1 MAHRD
6 MAIPAISARDML
18 RNFLDHLS
26 GERRLSPKTSS
37 AYERDIAAFFEFIAG
52 HHGTA
57 LTLRRI
63 PDISLRD
70 FRSYITAR
78 RRGEDG
84 LSPNS
89 LARHLSSLRTF
100 FRYVE
105 RRWAVKNAAIAL
117 VKGPKTKAP
126 LPKPVTATQ
135 AKKMAD
141 FDTLKGA
148 QGAKKQPLWVTH
160 RNHAVLCLLYGAGLR
175 IAEVL
180 AVTGHDFPLGDVLR
194 VKGKGGKTRMVPL
207 LPSVKNA
214 VNNYRQS
221 YPTPLE
227 NDAPIFRGVRGG
239 ILRPEIIQA
248 KIRRLRGALSLP
260 ESTTP
265 HALRH
270 SFATHLLA
278 EGGDLRTI
286 QTLLGHENLSTTQR
300 YTHVDAARL
309 IGIHNDAHPRARKK
323 RRST

>member
-1 MAHRD
+1 MT
-6 MAIPAISARDML
+6 IPAISSRDML
-18 RNFLDHLS
+18 RIFLEHLS

-37 AYERDIAAFFEFIAG
+37 AYKRDIAAFFDFIAG
-52 HHGTA
+52 HHA
-57 LTLRRI
+57 AQLTLRRI
-63 PDISLRD
+63 PDITLRD

-105 RRWAVKNAAIAL
+105 RRWGVKNRAIAL
-117 VKGPKTKAP
+117 VKGPKTKPP
-126 LPKPVTATQ
+126 LPKPVTPHQ
-135 AKKMAD
+135 AKEMAN
-141 FDTLKGA
+141 FESLKNSSNKNQA
-148 QGAKKQPLWVTH
+148 IWVTR
-160 RNHAVLCLLYGAGLR
+160 RNHAVMCLLYGAGLR

-180 AVTGHDFPLGDVLR
+180 AVTGQDFPLGDILR
-194 VKGKGGKTRMVPL
+194 VKGKGGKTRIVPL
-207 LPSVKNA
+207 LPAVKLA
-214 VNNYRQS
+214 VNGYKKS
-221 YPTPLE
+221 YPSPL
-227 NDAPIFRGVRGG
+227 DLHDPIFRGVRGG
-239 ILRPEIIQA
+239 GLRPEIIQTE
-248 KIRRLRGALSLP
+248 IRRLRGALGLP
-260 ESTTP
+260 ETTTP

-309 IGIHNDAHPRARKK
+309 ISLHNDTHPRARKTRSK
-323 RRST
+323 RG